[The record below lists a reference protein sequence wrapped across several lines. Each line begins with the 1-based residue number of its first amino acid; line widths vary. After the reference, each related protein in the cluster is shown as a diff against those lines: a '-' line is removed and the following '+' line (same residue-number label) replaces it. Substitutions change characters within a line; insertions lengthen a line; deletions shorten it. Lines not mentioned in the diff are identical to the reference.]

1 LGVRF
6 FEIVAKVVDV
16 GRVDRHEGRE
26 DVEEEFRSV
35 VGQKHHLPVAKVSMF
50 KKLFFALQ

>member
-35 VGQKHHLPVAKVSMF
+35 VGQKHHLPVAQVSMF
-50 KKLFFALQ
+50 KKLFFVLQ